1 MCDKCGGKGYYEEEN
16 PNNKGDIDLVIC
28 DCEDENSDDSKD

>member
-16 PNNKGDIDLVIC
+16 PNREGDIDFVIC
-28 DCEDENSDDSKD
+28 DCDEDNSDN